1 MKNPNTVIVSFNL
14 SKSSVEKLGEIAYF
28 LSISKSAT
36 LDNLLTNLSDFTL
49 KKYGKRRELDH
60 GND

>member
-14 SKSSVEKLGEIAYF
+14 SKQSIEKLGKIAYL
-28 LSISKSAT
+28 LSISKSAA
-36 LDNLLTNLSDFTL
+36 LDNLLTNLSEFTL
-49 KKYGKRRELDH
+49 KKHGKKKGLDH